1 MSSVVP
7 PPPPPTS
14 WIATLG
20 EGVVSLDLAREP
32 GFMERELGALTSILG
47 SCFWIPFREILTS
60 NMPEGGRLLA
70 LQGRPDGAVYYPAS
84 QKPRNPQ
91 ICRPSKSLA
100 KRELGVRGQPN
111 QEKRRTSITP
121 ALLPS
126 PSPGYR
132 VGAILQARTEPR
144 ILGAPGMGMDR
155 DVTGFLHPS
164 FLGLLI
170 IKASSS
176 SLTSVLLATTIFL
189 LIFPPWI

>member
-1 MSSVVP
+1 
-7 PPPPPTS
+7 
-14 WIATLG
+14 
-20 EGVVSLDLAREP
+20 
-32 GFMERELGALTSILG
+32 MERELGALTSILG

-60 NMPEGGRLLA
+60 NMPEGGCLLA
-70 LQGRPDGAVYYPAS
+70 LQGRPDGAAYYPAS

-91 ICRPSKSLA
+91 ICRPSKSPA
-100 KRELGVRGQPN
+100 RRELGVRGGQPD
-111 QEKRRTSITP
+111 QEKPRTSITP

-132 VGAILQARTEPR
+132 VGDILQARTEPR
-144 ILGAPGMGMDR
+144 ISGAPGMGMDR

-189 LIFPPWI
+189 LISPPWI